1 MGEKELKKTPV
12 VVPVGMM
19 MDVIQNEILNHAVAL
34 MKNNNV
40 PMELLPYILDSV
52 ENKLLKNNNKD
63 YAIKYMEANG
73 LLGNEVVKD
82 GTSNNIPSENQKI
95 SRTDKFTVVA
105 NSHDYLR
112 ARFVFM
118 TDEWQGI
125 KTAIFRRGTTKTP
138 IILDNDECYVPWEF
152 LAGKGIGY
160 VSAFAGGVGNC
171 K

>member
-12 VVPVGMM
+12 VVPVGKV
-19 MDVIQNEILNHAVAL
+19 MDVIQNEILNHAIAL

-82 GTSNNIPSENQKI
+82 GTNNNISCGEPE
-95 SRTDKFTVVA
+95 DKQ
-105 NSHDYLR
+105 N
-112 ARFVFM
+112 
-118 TDEWQGI
+118 G
-125 KTAIFRRGTTKTP
+125 
-138 IILDNDECYVPWEF
+138 
-152 LAGKGIGY
+152 
-160 VSAFAGGVGNC
+160 
-171 K
+171 

>member
-63 YAIKYMEANG
+63 YAIKFMESNG
-73 LLGNEVVKD
+73 LLGDEVVKD
-82 GTSNNIPSENQKI
+82 GTGNNIPSGKPE
-95 SRTDKFTVVA
+95 DKQ
-105 NSHDYLR
+105 N
-112 ARFVFM
+112 
-118 TDEWQGI
+118 G
-125 KTAIFRRGTTKTP
+125 
-138 IILDNDECYVPWEF
+138 
-152 LAGKGIGY
+152 
-160 VSAFAGGVGNC
+160 
-171 K
+171 

>member
-1 MGEKELKKTPV
+1 MGEKEPKKTPI
-12 VVPVGMM
+12 VVPLGMM

-82 GTSNNIPSENQKI
+82 GTNNNISCGKPE
-95 SRTDKFTVVA
+95 DKQ
-105 NSHDYLR
+105 N
-112 ARFVFM
+112 
-118 TDEWQGI
+118 G
-125 KTAIFRRGTTKTP
+125 
-138 IILDNDECYVPWEF
+138 
-152 LAGKGIGY
+152 
-160 VSAFAGGVGNC
+160 
-171 K
+171 

>member
-1 MGEKELKKTPV
+1 MGEKEPKKTPV

-52 ENKLLKNNNKD
+52 ENKLLKNSNKD

-82 GTSNNIPSENQKI
+82 GTSNNIPSGKPE
-95 SRTDKFTVVA
+95 DKQ
-105 NSHDYLR
+105 NR
-112 ARFVFM
+112 
-118 TDEWQGI
+118 
-125 KTAIFRRGTTKTP
+125 
-138 IILDNDECYVPWEF
+138 
-152 LAGKGIGY
+152 
-160 VSAFAGGVGNC
+160 
-171 K
+171 